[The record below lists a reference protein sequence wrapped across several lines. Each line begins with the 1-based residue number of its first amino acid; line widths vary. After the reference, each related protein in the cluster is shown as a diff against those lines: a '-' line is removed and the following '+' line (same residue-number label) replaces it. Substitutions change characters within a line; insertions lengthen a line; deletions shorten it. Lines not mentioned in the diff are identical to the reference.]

1 MEDRETCPVARTAK
15 IVSGKWTLLIFRDL
29 AGGTRRFNE
38 LERSLY
44 GISPK
49 TLSQRL
55 RSLEKVGMIER
66 RSYPQV
72 PPRVEYSL
80 TPKGGA
86 LLPVIERMRE
96 YGASW
101 LAADAPAGAST
112 DGLTLAPAA
121 VSAEAPRELV
131 HQGS

>member
-29 AGGTRRFNE
+29 AGGTRRFTE
-38 LERSLY
+38 LEKSLC

-55 RSLEKVGMIER
+55 RSLEKAGMIER
-66 RSYPQV
+66 RSYAQV

-80 TPKGGA
+80 TPKGVA
-86 LLPVIERMRE
+86 LIPVIERMRE
-96 YGASW
+96 YGTNW
-101 LAADAPAGAST
+101 LTVELSAEPAG
-112 DGLTLAPAA
+112 
-121 VSAEAPRELV
+121 ELV
-131 HQGS
+131 HQRL

>member
-38 LERSLY
+38 LERSLD

-55 RSLEKVGMIER
+55 RSLEQEGMIER
-66 RSYPQV
+66 RAYAQV
-72 PPRVEYSL
+72 PPRVEYTL
-80 TPKGGA
+80 TPKGMA
-86 LLPVIERMRE
+86 LIPVIERMRE
-96 YGASW
+96 YGATW
-101 LAADAPAGAST
+101 LCLDIP
-112 DGLTLAPAA
+112 
-121 VSAEAPRELV
+121 AEAPRDLV
-131 HQGS
+131 AQQA

>member
-38 LERSLY
+38 LERSLQ

-55 RSLEKVGMIER
+55 RGLEKAGMIER

-80 TPKGGA
+80 THKGLA
-86 LLPVIERMRE
+86 LIPVIEKMRD
-96 YGASW
+96 YGANW
-101 LAADAPAGAST
+101 LGDECPELGEELAEPA
-112 DGLTLAPAA
+112 
-121 VSAEAPRELV
+121 RELV
-131 HQGS
+131 HQGA

>member
-38 LERSLY
+38 LERSLD

-55 RSLEKVGMIER
+55 RSLERAGMIER
-66 RSYPQV
+66 RAYAQV

-80 TPKGGA
+80 TAKGQA
-86 LLPVIERMRE
+86 LIPVIENMRE
-96 YGASW
+96 YGTTW
-101 LAADAPAGAST
+101 LALEAT
-112 DGLTLAPAA
+112 
-121 VSAEAPRELV
+121 AEASRDLV
-131 HQGS
+131 AQQA

>member
-38 LERSLY
+38 LERSLD

-55 RSLEKVGMIER
+55 RSLEQEGMIER
-66 RSYPQV
+66 RAYAQV
-72 PPRVEYSL
+72 PPRVEYTL
-80 TPKGGA
+80 TPKGMA
-86 LLPVIERMRE
+86 LIPVIERMRE
-96 YGASW
+96 YGATW
-101 LAADAPAGAST
+101 LCLDTPAE
-112 DGLTLAPAA
+112 
-121 VSAEAPRELV
+121 VPRDLV
-131 HQGS
+131 AQQA

>member
-1 MEDRETCPVARTAK
+1 MEDRETCPVALTAK

-38 LERSLY
+38 LERSLQ

-55 RSLEKVGMIER
+55 RGLERAGMIAR
-66 RSYPQV
+66 RSYAQV

-80 TPKGGA
+80 TEKGLA
-86 LLPVIERMRE
+86 LIPVIDRMRE
-96 YGASW
+96 YGSQW
-101 LAADAPAGAST
+101 LAGEDCADLMAEQPAQT
-112 DGLTLAPAA
+112 PVELA
-121 VSAEAPRELV
+121 
-131 HQGS
+131 HQRA

>member
-38 LERSLY
+38 LERSLQ
-44 GISPK
+44 GSSPK

-55 RSLEKVGMIER
+55 RSLEKAGMIER

-72 PPRVEYSL
+72 PPRVDYSL
-80 TPKGGA
+80 TPKGVA

-96 YGASW
+96 YGISW
-101 LAADAPAGAST
+101 LAAEAAADAAAPAVTQA
-112 DGLTLAPAA
+112 
-121 VSAEAPRELV
+121 SAEAPRELV
-131 HQGS
+131 HQSS

>member
-38 LERSLY
+38 LERSLQ

-55 RSLEKVGMIER
+55 RSLERAGMIER
-66 RSYPQV
+66 RSYPRV

-80 TPKGGA
+80 TPKGVA

-96 YGASW
+96 YGANW
-101 LAADAPAGAST
+101 LAVEAPADRAT
-112 DGLTLAPAA
+112 EVPTA

>member
-1 MEDRETCPVARTAK
+1 MEDRETCPVALTAK

-29 AGGTRRFNE
+29 AEGTRRFNE
-38 LERSLY
+38 LERSLQ

-55 RSLEKVGMIER
+55 RSLEKAGMIAR

-80 TPKGGA
+80 TQKGLA
-86 LLPVIERMRE
+86 LIPVLDRMRE
-96 YGASW
+96 YGSRW
-101 LAADAPAGAST
+101 LGDECDEDLAAGQRAD
-112 DGLTLAPAA
+112 
-121 VSAEAPRELV
+121 APRELI
-131 HQGS
+131 HQGA